1 MINQLITFATN
12 HWELV
17 ALFVA
22 ILITLIFNETK
33 GGPKGV
39 STSTATTLMNNDEA
53 VVLDIRPEK
62 EFKTGHITGAIN
74 IPADKIKSSLNKLEK
89 HKDMAIIV
97 ACKTGMNSNATA
109 KELNKAGF
117 AKVFKLKGGITE
129 WQTSNLPLVKTK

>member
-17 ALFVA
+17 AVFVA

-39 STSTATTLMNNDEA
+39 STSTATTMMNNDEA
-53 VVLDIRPEK
+53 IVLDIRPEK

-74 IPADKIKSSLNKLEK
+74 IPSDKIKSSLNKLEK
-89 HKDMAIIV
+89 HKDKAIIV

-109 KELNKAGF
+109 KELNKAGVT
-117 AKVFKLKGGITE
+117 KVFKLKGGITE